1 MWSYVSVKSI
11 RSGAARLA
19 GAMVALASCATMA
32 PGATIHVPADF
43 PTVLAGVDAAGPG
56 DSVLVGPGVWSEK
69 DERVIYVQG
78 IPVLVTACAFPQHGM
93 TIVGTGGLEQTV
105 LDGSGGG
112 TTSSRVEQVAFYTPG
127 PGVLEVV
134 GFTFRDATASVGGA
148 GITSSLSDGV
158 NVRECRFVNNIAE
171 PSSSHGAAVDI
182 RLCDLEMSDCI
193 VDSCESTGGIVRVLW
208 GGLRMA
214 GCEFT
219 ANVGKC
225 VQVDN
230 DGIIPFH
237 VVVVEDS
244 RFVRNR
250 GSGLGVALDLVA
262 IQQFEVAGS
271 LFIQNVATSLGG
283 AGVRAAVSVG
293 SVSGNVFAFD
303 STLAAGTTGAG
314 VRWEGSSGTVEA
326 NTFVG
331 CHGVVD
337 GSAISVSNSMSSLSL
352 ARNVVAFSTGGA
364 AVRNIGPPLVGN
376 DCNLY
381 WSNAGG
387 DFGAWQPS
395 PTDLFV
401 DPQFCN
407 VIARDFTVAEESP
420 CVTGPCAPIG
430 AFGVGCTKVS
440 ITPMSWGRIKGLYR
454 LER

>member
-1 MWSYVSVKSI
+1 
-11 RSGAARLA
+11 
-19 GAMVALASCATMA
+19 MVTLVSCATVA
-32 PGATIHVPADF
+32 PGATIQVPADYS
-43 PTVLAGVDAAGPG
+43 TVLAAVDAAGPG
-56 DSVLVGPGVWSEK
+56 DSVLVAPGIWSEK
-69 DERVIYVQG
+69 EERVIYVQG
-78 IPVLVTACAFPQHGM
+78 IPVLVTACAFPRHGM

-171 PSSSHGAAVDI
+171 PSSSHGAAVDM
-182 RLCDLEMSDCI
+182 RFCDLEMSDCV
-193 VDSCESTGGIVRVLW
+193 VDSCESTGGIVRVMW
-208 GGLRMA
+208 GGLRMT

-219 ANVGKC
+219 ANAGKC

-244 RFVRNR
+244 RFLRNR

-262 IQQFEVAGS
+262 IQQFEVTGS
-271 LFIQNVATSLGG
+271 TFIQNVATSLGG
-283 AGVRAAVSVG
+283 AGVRAAVSTG

-303 STLAAGTTGAG
+303 STLAGGTSGG
-314 VRWEGSSGTVEA
+314 GIRWEGSSGTVEA

-331 CHGVVD
+331 CHGVLD
-337 GSAISVSNSMSSLSL
+337 GSAMLVFVSSSSLRFT
-352 ARNVVAFSTGGA
+352 RNVVTYSTGGA
-364 AVRNIGPPLVGN
+364 AVRNLGPPLVEN
-376 DCNLY
+376 ECNLY
-381 WSNAGG
+381 WSNSGG
-387 DFGAWQPS
+387 DFGEWVPS

-401 DPQFCN
+401 DPQFCGL
-407 VIARDFTVAEESP
+407 ASRDFTVTEDSP
-420 CVTGPCAPIG
+420 CLYSACGPIG
-430 AFGVGCTKVS
+430 ALGVGCTKVS
-440 ITPMSWGRIKGLYR
+440 LESASWGRIKSLYR